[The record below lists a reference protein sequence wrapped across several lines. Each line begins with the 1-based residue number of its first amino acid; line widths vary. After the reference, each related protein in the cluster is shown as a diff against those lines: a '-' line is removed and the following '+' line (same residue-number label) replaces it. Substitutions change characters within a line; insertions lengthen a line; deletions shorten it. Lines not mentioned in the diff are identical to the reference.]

1 MPVRRVRRRAPSAG
15 ACILL
20 PATVVFLVCIWLL
33 LWGRVS
39 LGLIASGTV
48 VATLAMVLFPMP
60 PLEIRGRPRPLAVVA
75 FVAQF
80 VFDVVVASV
89 HVAWLA
95 VRPGPEPPCAVI
107 AVDLRTRSD
116 LLLTLVAEGLS
127 LVPGSLVIEVDRA
140 SMIIYLHVLD
150 VHTADDVEHERRR
163 AAEFEGRMIRAIG
176 SPADRLRL
184 ERDVR
189 G

>member
-1 MPVRRVRRRAPSAG
+1 MAVRRARRRAPSAG

-20 PATVVFLVCIWLL
+20 PGTVVFLVGIWLL

-39 LGLIASGTV
+39 LGLVASGAV

-60 PLEIRGRPRPLAVVA
+60 ALEIRGRPRPLAVVVFLA
-75 FVAQF
+75 RF
-80 VFDVVVASV
+80 VFDVVVASAQ
-89 HVAWLA
+89 VAWLA
-95 VRPGPEPPCAVI
+95 VRPGPAPPCAVI

-150 VHTADDVEHERRR
+150 VHTLEDAEQERRR
-163 AAEFEGRMIRAIG
+163 AAEFEARMIRAIG

-184 ERDVR
+184 EQDVR